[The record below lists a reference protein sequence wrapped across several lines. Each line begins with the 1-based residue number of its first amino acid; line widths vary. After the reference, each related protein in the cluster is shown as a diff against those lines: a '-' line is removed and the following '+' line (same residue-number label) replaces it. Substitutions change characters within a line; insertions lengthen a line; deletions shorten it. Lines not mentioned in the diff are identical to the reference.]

1 MEQDE
6 VFNAPTSDVRL
17 GLDKVWLT
25 ATCSA
30 CDTESKLF
38 KDKHIYVTPVRV
50 NTPHLTLVLPRLG
63 PIRGNYDG
71 LVVLTTLTRASLP
84 RPLLARL
91 SASELASDLVTS
103 LTVLFMQE
111 DTDLGQVRSLVPSL
125 FH

>member
-1 MEQDE
+1 M
-6 VFNAPTSDVRL
+6 
-17 GLDKVWLT
+17 
-25 ATCSA
+25 
-30 CDTESKLF
+30 
-38 KDKHIYVTPVRV
+38 
-50 NTPHLTLVLPRLG
+50 
-63 PIRGNYDG
+63 
-71 LVVLTTLTRASLP
+71 VLTTLTRASLP

>member
-1 MEQDE
+1 ML
-6 VFNAPTSDVRL
+6 RL
-17 GLDKVWLT
+17 GPLNPNFSHV
-25 ATCSA
+25 A
-30 CDTESKLF
+30 
-38 KDKHIYVTPVRV
+38 PVRV

-91 SASELASDLVTS
+91 PASELASDLVTS